1 MSNGTDIAAEIDAA
15 LREAAAAT
23 GDGAYV
29 AMLHRTTG
37 GSSTPWGTEVPSLL
51 MFPLTVLEDGVS
63 TRYSRDAGG
72 ALIPRTA
79 RVVTVS
85 ATGEAPQVG
94 DEIGLADGRHEVVR
108 VNPVQPG
115 GVALLFECEIS
126 Q

>member
-37 GSSTPWGTEVPSLL
+37 GSDTPWGSAVATLL
-51 MFPLTVLEDGVS
+51 TFPLTVLEDGVS

-79 RVVTVS
+79 RVLTVS
-85 ATGEAPQVG
+85 ATGEAPQTG

-115 GVALLFECEIS
+115 GTVLLFEVELAI
-126 Q
+126 